1 MRGVL
6 DGTSRQCAF
15 STIAAL
21 AAAVLAATGAVAQ
34 DLEPRMYSN
43 APVGLNFLVA
53 GYTYTDGSVSV
64 DPSVPLQDGEIEVQ
78 TTGLGYARVLDVLGR
93 SGKIDVVVPYSW
105 LSGSA
110 TFQGEPQEREVEGFG
125 DPRFRF
131 SLNVL
136 GAPALSFEEF
146 QHYEQDVI
154 VGVSLQVT
162 APLGQYDSDR
172 LVNIGTNRWTV
183 KPEIGISKSWKR
195 LTLELATSV
204 AFYSEN
210 DEFLGDRTLEK
221 EPLYSIQAHAI
232 YSIWRGVWAAFDFTY
247 YGGGETTMDDVE
259 AGERQ
264 ENTRVGGTLALP
276 VNRYNSI
283 KIYGST
289 GASARLGAD
298 FDTVGVAWQTRWGR
312 GL

>member
-1 MRGVL
+1 MLVASVGGSRPSSRGC
-6 DGTSRQCAF
+6 TPTR
-15 STIAAL
+15 
-21 AAAVLAATGAVAQ
+21 
-34 DLEPRMYSN
+34 RW
-43 APVGLNFLVA
+43 LNFLVA
-53 GYTYTDGSVSV
+53 GYTYTDGGVSV
-64 DPSVPLQDGEIEVQ
+64 DPSVPLEDGDIEVQ

-125 DPRFRF
+125 DPRLRF

-172 LVNIGTNRWTV
+172 LVTSAPTDGRSNRRSV
-183 KPEIGISKSWKR
+183 SKSWKR
-195 LTLELATSV
+195 LTLSSRRASLSTQ
-204 AFYSEN
+204 
-210 DEFLGDRTLEK
+210 RTMASSAIRRERR
-221 EPLYSIQAHAI
+221 STRSSGHAI
-232 YSIWRGVWAAFDFTY
+232 YSIWRSVWAALISRID
-247 YGGGETTMDDVE
+247 GGGRACIDGVE

-264 ENTRVGGTLALP
+264 EEH
-276 VNRYNSI
+276 
-283 KIYGST
+283 
-289 GASARLGAD
+289 AR
-298 FDTVGVAWQTRWGR
+298 R
-312 GL
+312 GDWRCP